1 MINFNDSI
9 FIIGKSDIA
18 LRHYNLIKQV
28 CKKKI
33 YFISQNKILM
43 EKKKKKFYLYKNKI
57 LKKL

>member
-43 EKKKKKFYLYKNKI
+43 EKKKEI
-57 LKKL
+57 LSLQK